1 MAKAG
6 EARSAAE
13 LLVRVWG
20 MDADGR
26 AFFQNA
32 MARNLSAEGAQL
44 TGIDHALKVGEII
57 GVQHG
62 DKKARVKV
70 AGVSDAGL
78 PGKIVADVRIVSGQ
92 PCPWEGLTAAQQKNE
107 SEGSLRSNQ
116 RQFRRVKTRF
126 PLELRDERG
135 RGTSMQTNSSDITGR
150 GCYIETLVPLPL
162 GTRLNVT
169 FWIESTKI
177 STTGIVRS
185 SDPGVGMGVEFTG
198 LNEETKERFQRH
210 LESLADIPMRP
221 QNPS

>member
-1 MAKAG
+1 MTKAT
-6 EARSAAE
+6 AAQNTAE

-20 MDADGR
+20 MNADGR
-26 AFFQNA
+26 AFFQNVT
-32 MARNLSAEGAQL
+32 ARNLTDESAQL

-57 GVQHG
+57 GVQHA

-70 AGVSDAGL
+70 VGVADGGL
-78 PGKIVADVRIVSGQ
+78 PGKITADVRIMSGQ
-92 PCPWEGLTAAQQKNE
+92 PCPWEGLAATQQKKE
-107 SEGSLRSNQ
+107 AETSRRSNQ

-135 RGTSMQTNSSDITGR
+135 RGTVMQTNSADITGR
-150 GCYIETLVPLPL
+150 GCYVETMVPLPL

-177 STTGIVRS
+177 ATTGIVRS
-185 SDPGVGMGVEFTG
+185 SDPGVGMGIEFTG
-198 LNEETKERFQRH
+198 LNEESKERFQRH
-210 LESLADIPMRP
+210 LESLADLPMRP

>member
-6 EARSAAE
+6 EAHSAAE

-32 MARNLSAEGAQL
+32 VARNLSAESAQL
-44 TGIDHALKVGEII
+44 TGIDHALKVGDII

-78 PGKIVADVRIVSGQ
+78 PGKVVADVRIVSGQ
-92 PCPWEGLTAAQQKNE
+92 PCPWEGLTATQQKKE
-107 SEGSLRSNQ
+107 SESSLRSNQ

-150 GCYIETLVPLPL
+150 GCYIETMVPLPL
-162 GTRLNVT
+162 GTRMNVT
-169 FWIESTKI
+169 FWVESTKI
-177 STTGIVRS
+177 ATTGIVRS
-185 SDPGVGMGVEFTG
+185 SDPGVGMGIEFTG

-210 LESLADIPMRP
+210 LESLADLPIQP
-221 QNPS
+221 QNPR